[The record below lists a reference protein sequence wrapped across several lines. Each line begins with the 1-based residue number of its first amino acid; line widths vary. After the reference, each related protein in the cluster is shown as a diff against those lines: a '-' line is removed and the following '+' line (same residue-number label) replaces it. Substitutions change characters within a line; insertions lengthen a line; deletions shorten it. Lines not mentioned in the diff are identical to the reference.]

1 MKRKEGKRTIRTTN
15 THKNYNHWGLIMF
28 SWSQMHWEFESSRTH
43 PDTAIKCFLANYL
56 PVQLFTSCGGFMLNP
71 VISLALQL
79 PLSMTRSKPERLQSA
94 FYYTTCE
101 WRFDPMSDHLPP
113 LVFMWARWAFPYK
126 SPGSN
131 ELLLFFLSFQ
141 LYYFVCVS
149 ASFKNKPHDLFFS
162 LTVVTTFSS
171 YTISTVLT
179 QNKKIRNQFLMICFS
194 SVVETGSGKD
204 NIKNHK
210 THLHFSKDMIL
221 NKCSMQTPIVADN

>member
-1 MKRKEGKRTIRTTN
+1 
-15 THKNYNHWGLIMF
+15 MF
-28 SWSQMHWEFESSRTH
+28 SWSQMLWEFESSRRH
-43 PDTAIKCFLANYL
+43 PDDAIKCFLANYL

-101 WRFDPMSDHLPP
+101 WRFDPMSDHFPP

-141 LYYFVCVS
+141 LLYCVCMCVCTPVHAHTLKINHAMS
-149 ASFKNKPHDLFFS
+149 FFS
-162 LTVVTTFSS
+162 LTVVKIFSS
-171 YTISTVLT
+171 YTASTVLAF
-179 QNKKIRNQFLMICFS
+179 KKMKAIFDDLI
-194 SVVETGSGKD
+194 
-204 NIKNHK
+204 
-210 THLHFSKDMIL
+210 
-221 NKCSMQTPIVADN
+221 

>member
-1 MKRKEGKRTIRTTN
+1 
-15 THKNYNHWGLIMF
+15 
-28 SWSQMHWEFESSRTH
+28 MHWEFESSRTH
-43 PDTAIKCFLANYL
+43 PDAAIKCFLANYL

-131 ELLLFFLSFQ
+131 ELLFYSLKVFLLLLSGLFRLTPNLNS
-141 LYYFVCVS
+141 LYIYLNVW
-149 ASFKNKPHDLFFS
+149 AHTH
-162 LTVVTTFSS
+162 LTVYLNPSYLLSSPNVTPFI
-171 YTISTVLT
+171 ISLL
-179 QNKKIRNQFLMICFS
+179 R
-194 SVVETGSGKD
+194 E
-204 NIKNHK
+204 
-210 THLHFSKDMIL
+210 
-221 NKCSMQTPIVADN
+221 